1 MKSKSRP
8 HHRSIRHSQFR
19 DNTVI
24 HQGDSHIHL
33 PVRPARALTHFIPYP
48 RNEDFINR
56 SDIVGKL
63 DELLP
68 PSSDFHSAA
77 LCGLGGSGKTQI
89 ALDYIYRRCGTHSVF
104 WVHADTKATILHD
117 YKLIARKFGGIDEK
131 LDDEGLFTA
140 VCNRIEEEPEWLLVL
155 DNADDLSLFGVGMS
169 SNSSKSLPNIIP
181 RGPKG
186 LVLWTTRDKRIMGT
200 LVGTFRAVEV
210 GDMSLDEAKILL
222 SIAAATTPD
231 RATSE
236 DVKNI
241 NKLLESLQYHALAI
255 SQAGAY
261 MRRTST
267 SVREYITMLAQ
278 KKKRQRILE
287 KSEFD
292 RHRKFGAPNSI
303 LETWS
308 ISIKRIRQESELAYN
323 LFHTIAYFDNQKFS
337 GELVELAGI
346 ESGFDWEGETDELE
360 EAITRL
366 KEFSLI
372 YQREKEYGHR
382 MYEMH
387 KLVQEAARYRLRME
401 KPSENSPTTR
411 RTTYMSE
418 DLHESGEAQ
427 FNEADKKWIQL
438 PDTPIEDEVCSW
450 LLNLQQELLVNERA
464 AYFRSAA
471 ENRVGTEAQRQL
483 DLFVKLKRG
492 EVADT
497 KHDWKDVLVVGELKK
512 TDKNSKALW
521 LQIGSAVRNI
531 FAAQPTRFFVHAFSL
546 TGTEIETWVFDRSG
560 PYSGAAFDINDEPD
574 KFIQIMC
581 GYLMMSD
588 EEFGLDTF
596 TTQKKNR
603 MFVTIP
609 VEPRVMKRKQKL
621 ELDSDPIAHQR
632 AIVCRGTSC
641 FRAKDINATESNTV
655 VKFSWASSL
664 RPPEAD
670 LLSKAQ
676 ERGVKGLARMVGYC
690 EEVISISKLREGL
703 TFSTPHKFRNVPG
716 SFSMSLSKSQPLS
729 RSLGQ
734 FPGLSIASRK
744 RKPADGNENEDE
756 TETENKSTYST
767 QAPQGTSLVQQN
779 DAQVAYDNRILRVL
793 AISPAGRCVN
803 QFRSIPELLTCL
815 CDAIKVHRS
824 LYQDGKILH
833 RDISENNIII
843 TNPVTADGF
852 NGMLIDL
859 DLAKEEGKGPSG
871 ARHRTGTMEFM
882 AIEVLLGT
890 AHTYRH
896 DLESSAASGKYAAEM
911 VYGRLRNH
919 SANKRGDMD
928 RNGLETIL
936 MEFPDA
942 FDCVKSLCR
951 AVRDVLFPHR
961 NGLFTG
967 TPKDSELLY
976 GPIIAAF
983 EEAISDIRD

>member
-1 MKSKSRP
+1 M
-8 HHRSIRHSQFR
+8 
-19 DNTVI
+19 
-24 HQGDSHIHL
+24 
-33 PVRPARALTHFIPYP
+33 Y
-48 RNEDFINR
+48 
-56 SDIVGKL
+56 
-63 DELLP
+63 
-68 PSSDFHSAA
+68 
-77 LCGLGGSGKTQI
+77 
-89 ALDYIYRRCGTHSVF
+89 
-104 WVHADTKATILHD
+104 
-117 YKLIARKFGGIDEK
+117 
-131 LDDEGLFTA
+131 
-140 VCNRIEEEPEWLLVL
+140 
-155 DNADDLSLFGVGMS
+155 
-169 SNSSKSLPNIIP
+169 
-181 RGPKG
+181 
-186 LVLWTTRDKRIMGT
+186 
-200 LVGTFRAVEV
+200 
-210 GDMSLDEAKILL
+210 
-222 SIAAATTPD
+222 
-231 RATSE
+231 
-236 DVKNI
+236 
-241 NKLLESLQYHALAI
+241 
-255 SQAGAY
+255 
-261 MRRTST
+261 
-267 SVREYITMLAQ
+267 
-278 KKKRQRILE
+278 
-287 KSEFD
+287 
-292 RHRKFGAPNSI
+292 
-303 LETWS
+303 
-308 ISIKRIRQESELAYN
+308 ISIQ
-323 LFHTIAYFDNQKFS
+323 T
-337 GELVELAGI
+337 
-346 ESGFDWEGETDELE
+346 
-360 EAITRL
+360 
-366 KEFSLI
+366 
-372 YQREKEYGHR
+372 QR
-382 MYEMH
+382 
-387 KLVQEAARYRLRME
+387 
-401 KPSENSPTTR
+401 
-411 RTTYMSE
+411 
-418 DLHESGEAQ
+418 
-427 FNEADKKWIQL
+427 KWTSSIH
-438 PDTPIEDEVCSW
+438 
-450 LLNLQQELLVNERA
+450 
-464 AYFRSAA
+464 

-546 TGTEIETWVFDRSG
+546 TGTGMGTWVFDRSG

-574 KFIQIMC
+574 KFIQII
-581 GYLMMSD
+581 
-588 EEFGLDTF
+588 
-596 TTQKKNR
+596 

-609 VEPRVMKRKQKL
+609 VKPRVMKRKQKL

-655 VKFSWASSL
+655 VKFSWTSSL

-703 TFSTPHKFRNVPG
+703 TLSTPHKFRNVPG

-744 RKPADGNENEDE
+744 RKPTDGVSRSSKRSRPNSLLSRTERRANEDENENEDK

-803 QFRSIPELLTCL
+803 QFRSILELLTCL

-896 DLESSAASGKYAAEM
+896 DLESFFYVLIWLCARRSWTLLGRRQPQESMLQRWYTGDYATIAQ
-911 VYGRLRNH
+911 
-919 SANKRGDMD
+919 NKRGDMD

-936 MEFPDA
+936 MEFSDA

-967 TPKDSELLY
+967 TPKDSKLLY
-976 GPIIAAF
+976 GPIIATF